1 MAVKLNSSPSILSFQ
16 NNNLFE
22 FNRRAPFQLCTVL
35 YLLWQCKLNIL
46 SSFFFFLLVNWMKWS
61 MNHLIGWNCGFY
73 FYSILKNWE
82 EKNNSVWMEWK
93 WMRIRKLHS
102 EVSIFSSN
110 KLTFY
115 QTNPF
120 IIIKQFT
127 EIHWISRHVAR
138 IQQFHVY
145 VLLTFEFSFAFI
157 PRLHRFKIKAKQLE

>member
-1 MAVKLNSSPSILSFQ
+1 MYILN
-16 NNNLFE
+16 
-22 FNRRAPFQLCTVL
+22 FNSNYTRCYP
-35 YLLWQCKLNIL
+35 LWQCELNIL
-46 SSFFFFLLVNWMKWS
+46 SNFFRSLNWMKWS

-93 WMRIRKLHS
+93 WMRIRKLYS

-145 VLLTFEFSFAFI
+145 AVRTTDVWIQFCIHSETQSF
-157 PRLHRFKIKAKQLE
+157 